1 MKWET
6 AIEQILRTNQ
16 SKKQMIHK
24 TTKHELTNNSQL
36 WVQHLGTMT
45 ALEISNTSNK
55 IRRWLSIFVLGCFAG
70 FLLFFIIIYHLF
82 VQDLWW
88 PPSSRASLQTT
99 CRTTSSKYSGAQL
112 VALLVLFIGYTQF
125 LTFVLSLWFPPGW
138 GLTQNKCALETS
150 NFISEQD
157 LWQ

>member
-99 CRTTSSKYSGAQL
+99 CRTTSSKYSGACML
-112 VALLVLFIGYTQF
+112 HRLHTIFNVHSVA
-125 LTFVLSLWFPPGW
+125 LWFPPGW